1 MKSLIFASVLLC
13 YVSIVSA
20 KSKKSISVRL
30 INNCGFDT
38 LVRYGIL
45 YADTAFDVEWNT
57 TQNPWTLNTRSKD
70 ISSTTGIL
78 TLQDGVTYDS
88 GKESMEVPNGE
99 TFYATVWMSFHPE
112 DDVRCQPQSIKNVR
126 DMYEDTEDSTGSDM
140 SSIQNLYVCGDES
153 YKNACIPYPS
163 PPSPP
168 SPQSKVLP
176 RRRILLVVALHMMVF
191 LLL

>member
-1 MKSLIFASVLLC
+1 MKSLILASVLLC

-20 KSKKSISVRL
+20 NSKKSIGVRL

-57 TQNPWTLNTRSKD
+57 SSNPWTLDSTSKD
-70 ISSTTGIL
+70 ISSTTGII
-78 TLQDGVTYDS
+78 TLQDGQIYDS
-88 GKESMEVPNGE
+88 AKESMGIPNGE
-99 TFYATVWMSFHPE
+99 TFYATGWMSFHPE
-112 DDVRCQPQSIKNVR
+112 DDVRCQQSTNNV
-126 DMYEDTEDSTGSDM
+126 MYMYAKTEDSTSTD
-140 SSIQNLYVCGDES
+140 SSSTPTLYVCGSES
-153 YKNACIPYPS
+153 QKYACIPYHPS
-163 PPSPP
+163 SA

-176 RRRILLVVALHMMVF
+176 RSILLVIALNMTMF